1 MHLDELRQLVAKGE
15 SEFLEFKKT
24 TGQRTEAAKTVCAL
38 LNGLGG
44 FLFFGVSDK
53 GEILGQQVAA
63 KTLEDI
69 SFELR
74 KIEPPAFPEIET
86 VSLGN
91 DRAVIVIRI
100 TGYRGSYCYD
110 GRPYI
115 RFGPTTQ
122 IMPQEEYE
130 RRILEK
136 FHAHR
141 RWENEPVPDWVTLQD
156 LDEEEMQT
164 TLAEAVHLGRMKQPK
179 YTDSK
184 SILLGFDLIKD
195 GKLLNAAVALY
206 GKSERLFSTYPQL
219 LIRVARFR
227 GSTRLKGFMDNRQ
240 YWGHAFT
247 LLRRGEQFLMDHV
260 PIPGRVVPGKM
271 VREDY
276 PLYPP
281 LATREAI
288 ANAICHRDYT
298 QPSAV
303 ALAMYDDHLEVINP
317 GVLNFG
323 ITPEKLILPHES
335 KPWNPIIANV
345 FYRAGII
352 EEWGTGTINILDW
365 CKSNGNPKPNWEI
378 RTQSVVMTFLPSQ
391 FYATGKMET
400 DTQPAKPLRVET
412 LEDTILKL
420 LQNGPLS
427 RTEIARHLGHKQIS
441 GRVKKIIYELL
452 EKQIIA
458 TTMPH
463 KPISRLQKYKIYTP
477 PK

>member
-1 MHLDELRQLVAKGE
+1 
-15 SEFLEFKKT
+15 
-24 TGQRTEAAKTVCAL
+24 
-38 LNGLGG
+38 
-44 FLFFGVSDK
+44 
-53 GEILGQQVAA
+53 
-63 KTLEDI
+63 
-69 SFELR
+69 
-74 KIEPPAFPEIET
+74 
-86 VSLGN
+86 
-91 DRAVIVIRI
+91 
-100 TGYRGSYCYD
+100 
-110 GRPYI
+110 
-115 RFGPTTQ
+115 
-122 IMPQEEYE
+122 
-130 RRILEK
+130 
-136 FHAHR
+136 
-141 RWENEPVPDWVTLQD
+141 
-156 LDEEEMQT
+156 
-164 TLAEAVHLGRMKQPK
+164 
-179 YTDSK
+179 
-184 SILLGFDLIKD
+184 
-195 GKLLNAAVALY
+195 
-206 GKSERLFSTYPQL
+206 
-219 LIRVARFR
+219 
-227 GSTRLKGFMDNRQ
+227 MDNRQ

>member
-1 MHLDELRQLVAKGE
+1 MHLDELRQLVKQGE
-15 SEFLEFKKT
+15 SEVVEFKKS

-38 LNGLGG
+38 LNSHGG
-44 FLFFGVSDK
+44 FLLFGVSDK
-53 GEILGQQVAA
+53 REILGQQVAA

-91 DRAVIVIRI
+91 DRAVITIRI
-100 TGYRGSYCYD
+100 TGSRGTYLYD

-141 RWENEPVPDWVTLQD
+141 RWENEPTPDWVTLQD
-156 LDEEEMQT
+156 LDEEEIQN
-164 TLAEAVHLGRMKQPK
+164 TLTEAVHLGRMKQPK
-179 YTDSK
+179 HTDSK
-184 SILLGFDLIKD
+184 SILLGLDLIKD
-195 GKLLNAAVALY
+195 GKLLNAAVVLY

-227 GSTRLKGFMDNRQ
+227 GSTRLKGFMDNRE
-240 YWGHAFT
+240 YWGHAFN
-247 LLRRGEQFLMDHV
+247 LLRHGEQFLMDHV

-298 QPSAV
+298 QPAAM

-317 GVLNFG
+317 GLLNFG
-323 ITPEKLILPHES
+323 MTPEKLIQPHES

-352 EEWGTGTINILDW
+352 EEWGMGTMNILDW
-365 CKSNGNPKPNWEI
+365 CKTNGNPKPKWEI
-378 RTQSVVMTFLPSQ
+378 RTQSVVMTFLPTQ
-391 FYATGKMET
+391 FYATGEIKT
-400 DTQPAKPLRVET
+400 AQPKAKAVKIEM
-412 LEDTILKL
+412 LEALILNL
-420 LQNGPLS
+420 LQNEPLS
-427 RTEIARHLGHKQIS
+427 RAEIAHRLGHKQVS
-441 GRVKKIIYELL
+441 GNMKKVIYNLL
-452 EKQIIA
+452 EKKRIA
-458 TTMPH
+458 PTLPD
-463 KPISRLQKYKIYTP
+463 KLNSRLQKYKLNT
-477 PK
+477 K